1 MMKKSLN
8 ELTRE
13 ERSLLLYLEGRVVD
27 NSGSLDMNHVDF
39 LDRKILEFWA
49 KNGFI
54 EYGRI
59 AYKDAM
65 RIHAAEW
72 CRLSPEAWALA
83 HEERRARAERVWKKR
98 SWSTTKEIKS

>member
-13 ERSLLLYLEGRVVD
+13 ERSLLLYLEARVVD
-27 NSGSLDMNHVDF
+27 NGGTLGMVHMNKTDM
-39 LDRKILEFWA
+39 KILKSWA
-49 KNGFI
+49 KSGFI

-59 AYKDAM
+59 ACKDIKRLLVSA
-65 RIHAAEW
+65 W